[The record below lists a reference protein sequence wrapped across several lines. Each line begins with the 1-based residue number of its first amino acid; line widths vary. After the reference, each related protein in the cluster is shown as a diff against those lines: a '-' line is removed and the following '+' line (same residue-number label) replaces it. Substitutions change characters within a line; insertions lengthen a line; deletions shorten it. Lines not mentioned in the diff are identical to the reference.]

1 VLKVKEKTA
10 FRIASYR
17 KFTDSR
23 EQVKVKI
30 ANEILFLLVA
40 WQLLPSMARQ
50 VKRAVLFSAT
60 RSDGKIIKTHM
71 SMAPIT

>member
-30 ANEILFLLVA
+30 ANEILFILVA
-40 WQLLPSMARQ
+40 WQLL
-50 VKRAVLFSAT
+50 LT
-60 RSDGKIIKTHM
+60 GKAGEA
-71 SMAPIT
+71 SGPV